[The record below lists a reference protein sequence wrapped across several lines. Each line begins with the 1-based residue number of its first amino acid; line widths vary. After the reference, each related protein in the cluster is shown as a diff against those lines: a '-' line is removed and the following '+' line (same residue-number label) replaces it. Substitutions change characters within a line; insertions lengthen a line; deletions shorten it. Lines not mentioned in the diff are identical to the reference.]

1 MHVQMFLRVVRRR
14 VLLPQ
19 LRHRTHLIIALLP
32 ELATSLSQLS
42 VVSSSVARDVA
53 RRKSIVTC
61 CSLCVR
67 AAVLAQHGVQGRK
80 RRGPPVSTRPAGAA
94 EMDPHEAIDPSR

>member
-1 MHVQMFLRVVRRR
+1 VSNPVHVQMFLRVVRRR

-61 CSLCVR
+61 FCSLCVR
-67 AAVLAQHGVQGRK
+67 AAVHMLNTAWRGAQKK
-80 RRGPPVSTRPAGAA
+80 RTAA
-94 EMDPHEAIDPSR
+94 ASNCEDKIR

>member
-1 MHVQMFLRVVRRR
+1 MSNPVHVQMFLRVVRRR

-19 LRHRTHLIIALLP
+19 LRHRTHLIIALFP

-67 AAVLAQHGVQGRK
+67 AAVQLLNTAWRGRQK
-80 RRGPPVSTRPAGAA
+80 EKDAWPLIVKIR
-94 EMDPHEAIDPSR
+94 

>member
-1 MHVQMFLRVVRRR
+1 VSNPVHVQMFLRVVRRR

-61 CSLCVR
+61 FCSLCVR
-67 AAVLAQHGVQGRK
+67 AAVQLLNTAWRDRK
-80 RRGPPVSTRPAGAA
+80 RRGRRAA
-94 EMDPHEAIDPSR
+94 SNCEDTIR

>member
-1 MHVQMFLRVVRRR
+1 MSNPVHVQMFLRVVRRR

-19 LRHRTHLIIALLP
+19 LRHRTHLIIALFP

-67 AAVLAQHGVQGRK
+67 AAVLAQHGVEGRK
-80 RRGPPVSTRPAGAA
+80 RRGPPMSNCEDKIR
-94 EMDPHEAIDPSR
+94 

>member
-1 MHVQMFLRVVRRR
+1 MSNPVHVQMFLRVVRRR

-19 LRHRTHLIIALLP
+19 LRHRTHLIIALFP

-61 CSLCVR
+61 SAHSVYAPRCNCS
-67 AAVLAQHGVQGRK
+67 K
-80 RRGPPVSTRPAGAA
+80 RRRGNAKKKGRAWPLIVK
-94 EMDPHEAIDPSR
+94 IDR

>member
-1 MHVQMFLRVVRRR
+1 MSNPVHVQMFLRVVRRR

-19 LRHRTHLIIALLP
+19 LRHRTHLIIALFP

-61 CSLCVR
+61 FCSLCVR
-67 AAVLAQHGVQGRK
+67 AAVQC
-80 RRGPPVSTRPAGAA
+80 STRRAGGAKKR
-94 EMDPHEAIDPSR
+94 IDTR